1 MTLSPSLVEG
11 GREIGRL
18 WEMPDQSF
26 DLAQPP
32 SGILKIAAVSLE
44 GYHLCSGLGFQQNG
58 TGYSLLR
65 ACMCWPLSCVRLFVA
80 TWTRAHQTPLSM
92 EFSRQEYWSG
102 VPFPPPGDLP
112 DPKIEP
118 GFSHCNQILFFN

>member
-1 MTLSPSLVEG
+1 
-11 GREIGRL
+11 
-18 WEMPDQSF
+18 MPDQSF
-26 DLAQPP
+26 DLTQPP

-44 GYHLCSGLGFQQNG
+44 GYHLCSGLGFQWNG

-65 ACMCWPLSCVRLFVA
+65 ACMCWPLSYVRLFVA
-80 TWTRAHQTPLSM
+80 PWTGAHQTRLSM

-118 GFSHCNQILFFN
+118 GFSHCNQILFLINLFILIGG

>member
-1 MTLSPSLVEG
+1 MEG

-65 ACMCWPLSCVRLFVA
+65 ACMRWPLSCVRLFVA